1 MHFWYRSITGAEE
14 HLTNKGGFDPL
25 TFEEATVEA
34 KDSRAVLEAY
44 KQVVEASWPE
54 MHPNLQARSARWSAA
69 TEADLSAELAGY
81 LAESSR
87 DQWPV
92 RVFWKLAP
100 DFTFGGC
107 NEHFA
112 RDAGVP
118 SAELVGMTDLNRR
131 LPWRM
136 QAAKYRADDQ
146 RVFDSGEADLDIVER
161 QQSATG
167 GITWVRAGKAPI
179 RAKDGTILGILG
191 MYEILDADTGRRLHA
206 EQRSKKARE

>member
-1 MHFWYRSITGAEE
+1 V
-14 HLTNKGGFDPL
+14 D
-25 TFEEATVEA
+25 A
-34 KDSRAVLEAY
+34 KQSRAILEAY
-44 KQVVEASWPE
+44 KKVVEASWPQ
-54 MHPNLQARSARWSAA
+54 MHPNLQARSARWAFA
-69 TEADLSAELAGY
+69 TEEELSTELAGY
-81 LAESSR
+81 LAESSK

-100 DFTFGGC
+100 EFTFGGC
-107 NEHFA
+107 NEHFS

-118 SAELVGMTDLNRR
+118 TAELIGMTDLNRR

-161 QQSATG
+161 QQSSTG

-179 RAKDGTILGILG
+179 RTADGKILGVVG
-191 MYEILDADTGRRLHA
+191 MYEILDADTGRRLHG

>member
-1 MHFWYRSITGAEE
+1 M
-14 HLTNKGGFDPL
+14 D
-25 TFEEATVEA
+25 A
-34 KDSRAVLEAY
+34 KLSRAILEAY
-44 KQVVEASWPE
+44 KKVVEASWPQ
-54 MHPNLQARSARWSAA
+54 MHPNIPARSTRWAFA
-69 TEADLSAELAGY
+69 TEEELNAELVGY
-81 LAESSR
+81 IAESSK

-100 DFTFGGC
+100 EFTFGGC
-107 NEHFA
+107 NEHFS

-118 SAELVGMTDLNRR
+118 TAELIGMTDLNRR

-161 QQSATG
+161 QQSSTG

-179 RAKDGTILGILG
+179 RTADGKILGVLG
-191 MYEILDADTGRRLHA
+191 MYEILDADTGRRLHG